1 MNQAMRKIQEQNL
14 NKTDIAVAV
23 YDTHTQA
30 ESAVKALQRA
40 GFDMKR
46 LSIIGRDYHTEEH
59 VVGFLNAG
67 DRAKFFGKLGAFWGG
82 LVGMLFGSALI
93 FMPVVGHVIILGPL
107 AATIFG
113 GLEGAVLVG
122 GASALV
128 GALMAIGIPRDSVLR
143 YETALKSDKFL
154 LIVHGDAQEIK
165 RAHELLATSGLASFD
180 HHAAA

>member
-1 MNQAMRKIQEQNL
+1 MNENDRTMNQIM

-23 YDTHTQA
+23 YDNHIQA

-40 GFDMKR
+40 GFDMKK

-82 LVGMLFGSALI
+82 LMGMLFGSALL
-93 FMPVVGHVIILGPL
+93 FVPVVGHVIILGPL

-113 GLEGAVLVG
+113 GLQGAVLVG

-128 GALMAIGIPRDSVLR
+128 GALMAIGIPKDSVLR

-165 RAHELLATSGLASFD
+165 RAHELLSTSGLASFD
-180 HHAAA
+180 HHAAS